1 MAGKLPKSYS
11 ALCAAFLCACMFAA
25 NAQTL
30 IDKIDAIRQTDALIA
45 DIENTADL
53 HDLTYEYEARE
64 NKNKPL
70 LSYTVNLK
78 QNADSKT
85 VKAVIH
91 ETGDGW
97 QYIYTAWFSDGKAAA
112 ISELYKKYNGI
123 TKSWDE
129 RFVRTFY
136 FSDDR
141 VFAAEYKDEKPRLI
155 LEEKQLN
162 KERAA
167 KIMQIVQKSLHRQ
180 QPFPRQSAGTGKL

>member
-11 ALCAAFLCACMFAA
+11 VLCAAFLCACMLSA

-45 DIENTADL
+45 GIEDAADL
-53 HDLTYEYEARE
+53 HELTYEYEARE

-97 QYIYTAWFSDGKAAA
+97 QYIYTAWFTGGKAAA

-136 FSDDR
+136 FNDDR

-167 KIMQIVQKSLHRQ
+167 KIMQIVQKSLRKQ
-180 QPFPRQSAGTGKL
+180 K